1 MLFNS
6 YVFLFGFLPPV
17 LVGVWALRAKNPRL
31 AFITIASWVF
41 YAWWDW
47 RFLPLMLSTTMVDY
61 VAALAIHRS
70 VSPRT
75 RNAWL
80 IGSLAVNLGLLGY
93 FKYASFFLN
102 SLNGIG
108 KAVGA
113 SPGFPDLH
121 ILLPIGISFY
131 TFNSMSYTID
141 VWRKRVEP
149 TKHIL
154 EYTTFVALFPH
165 LIAGPIVRFVDLQP
179 QLRAPRPKLT
189 SEAAGIGAYFF
200 TCGLVKKLLLADQ
213 LAPHVDALFGTV
225 HQAGAVNH
233 LGFVSSWAAAIG
245 YALQLYFDFSGYSDM
260 AVGLAWMIGFRF
272 PQNFN
277 SPYKAVNVSDFWRRW
292 HMSLSAWFRDYLF
305 IPLGG
310 SRRGPSRTVV
320 NLVVTMFLAGL
331 WHGAAWTFVVWGLAH
346 GLALG
351 VHGVLRNFGLTPKS
365 TVVNRVITFL
375 WVVAAFV
382 VFRAQNLH
390 IAGSM
395 LGRMIGLHGFDS
407 LANLQTYLPGR
418 FIFLLIALLAFAQFA
433 PNTWEFKLKPRL
445 VYGLATGVAAAIAV
459 MSIAVP
465 HPFIYFQF

>member
-17 LVGVWALRAKNPRL
+17 LVGVWALRQKNLRL
-31 AFITIASWVF
+31 LFLTLASWAF

-47 RFLPLMLSTTMVDY
+47 RFLPLMLSTTTVDY
-61 VAALAIHRS
+61 VAALAIHRTE
-70 VSPRT
+70 VVRR
-75 RNAWL
+75 RNLWL

-93 FKYASFFLN
+93 FKYAGFFFS
-102 SLNGIG
+102 SLDGIG

-113 SPGFPDLH
+113 PVHLPALN

-141 VWRKRVEP
+141 VWRRRVTP

-165 LIAGPIVRFVDLQP
+165 LIAGPIVRFMDLQP
-179 QLRAPRPKLT
+179 QLQKPRPKLT
-189 SEAAGIGAYFF
+189 SEAAGVGCYFLV
-200 TCGLVKKLLLADQ
+200 CGLVKKLLLADQ
-213 LAPHVDALFGTV
+213 LSPHVDALFKNS
-225 HQAGAVNH
+225 HQ
-233 LGFVSSWAAAIG
+233 LGFVSSWAAAVG
-245 YALQLYFDFSGYSDM
+245 YSLQLYFDFSGYSDM
-260 AVGLAWMIGFRF
+260 AVGLAWLVGFRF

-310 SRRGPSRTVV
+310 SRRGAKRTVV
-320 NLVVTMFLAGL
+320 NLVITMFLAGL
-331 WHGAAWTFVVWGLAH
+331 WHGAAWTFVVWGLLH
-346 GLALG
+346 GAALG
-351 VHGVLRNFGLTPKS
+351 AHGVLKRVGLTPSS
-365 TVVNRVITFL
+365 TVVNRVLTFL
-375 WVVAAFV
+375 YVVSAFV
-382 VFRAQNLH
+382 IFRAPNLH
-390 IAGSM
+390 VAGTI
-395 LGRMIGLHGFDS
+395 LGRMAGVGGVES
-407 LANLQTYLPGR
+407 LSTLQALLPGR
-418 FIFLLIALLAFAQFA
+418 FVLLLLALLVFVQAA
-433 PNTWEFKLKPRL
+433 PNTWQLKLKPRL
-445 VYGLATGVAAAIAV
+445 VYGLATGAAAAAAV

>member
-17 LVGVWALRAKNPRL
+17 LVGTWALRNKNLRL
-31 AFITIASWVF
+31 LFLTMASWAF

-61 VAALAIHRS
+61 VAALMIHRTDAA
-70 VSPRT
+70 RR

-80 IGSLAVNLGLLGY
+80 VASLTVNLGLLGY
-93 FKYASFFLN
+93 FKYAGFFLN

-108 KAVGA
+108 KAIGAPVGL
-113 SPGFPDLH
+113 PDLH

-165 LIAGPIVRFVDLQP
+165 LIAGPIVRFIDLQP

-189 SEAAGIGAYFF
+189 SEAAGVGAYFF
-200 TCGLVKKLLLADQ
+200 ACGLVKKLLLADQ
-213 LAPHVDALFGTV
+213 LSPRVDALFA
-225 HQAGAVNH
+225 HSSH
-233 LGFVSSWAAAIG
+233 LGFVGSWAAAIG

-260 AVGLAWMIGFRF
+260 AVGLAWLIGFRF

-310 SRRGPSRTVV
+310 SRRGAKRTVI

-331 WHGAAWTFVVWGLAH
+331 WHGAAWTFVVWGLVH

-351 VHGVLRNFGLTPKS
+351 VHGVLKNLGLTPKS
-365 TVVNRVITFL
+365 VIVNRIVTFL
-375 WVVAAFV
+375 YVVAAFV
-382 VFRAQNLH
+382 VFRAPNLH
-390 IAGSM
+390 VAGTILWRM
-395 LGRMIGLHGFDS
+395 LGTAGIES
-407 LANLQTYLPGR
+407 WSTLQSFLPGR
-418 FIFLLIALLAFAQFA
+418 FVVLLLGLLVFAQFA
-433 PNTWEFKLKPRL
+433 PNTWELKLKPRL
-445 VYGLATGVAAAIAV
+445 IYGLATGLAAAIAI

>member
-1 MLFNS
+1 VLFNS
-6 YVFLFGFLPPV
+6 YVFLFAFLPAV
-17 LVGVWALRAKNPRL
+17 LVGTWALRSKNPRL
-31 AFITIASWVF
+31 LFLTLASWVF
-41 YAWWDW
+41 YGWWNW
-47 RFLPLMLSTTMVDY
+47 KFLPLMLSTTMVDY
-61 VAALAIHRS
+61 VAALAIHRTE
-70 VSPRT
+70 VARR

-80 IGSLAVNLGLLGY
+80 IASLSVNLGLLGY
-93 FKYASFFLN
+93 FKYAGFFFNSF
-102 SLNGIG
+102 NGIAKWIG
-108 KAVGA
+108 VPGA
-113 SPGFPDLH
+113 LPVLS
-121 ILLPIGISFY
+121 IVLPIGISFY

-141 VWRKRVEP
+141 VWRGRVEP

-165 LIAGPIVRFVDLQP
+165 LIAGPIVRFIDLQP
-179 QLRAPRPKLT
+179 QLRFPRPKLT
-189 SEAAGIGAYFF
+189 SEAAGVGAYFF
-200 TCGLVKKLLLADQ
+200 TCGLVKKLLIADR
-213 LAPHVDALFGTV
+213 LAPHVDALFPSAQNPHV
-225 HQAGAVNH
+225 VEH
-233 LGFVSSWAAAIG
+233 LGLVSSWAAAIG

-310 SRRGPSRTVV
+310 SRRGPARTFF

-331 WHGAAWTFVVWGLAH
+331 WHGAAWTFVVWGLVH

-365 TVVNRVITFL
+365 VIVNRVLTFL
-375 WVVAAFV
+375 FVVAAFV
-382 VFRAQNLH
+382 IFRSPNVHVAAEMLSRMFGSAGIESWSALKVFVP
-390 IAGSM
+390 GS
-395 LGRMIGLHGFDS
+395 F
-407 LANLQTYLPGR
+407 AV
-418 FIFLLIALLAFAQFA
+418 LLVVLLVFVQLA
-433 PNTWEFKLKPRL
+433 PNTWELKIKPRL

>member
-17 LVGVWALRAKNPRL
+17 LVGTWALRPKNLRL
-31 AFITIASWVF
+31 LFLTLASWAF

-47 RFLPLMLSTTMVDY
+47 RFLPLMLSTTTVDY
-61 VAALAIHRS
+61 IAALMIHRTDAA
-70 VSPRT
+70 RR

-80 IGSLAVNLGLLGY
+80 VGSLVVNLGLLGY
-93 FKYASFFLN
+93 FKYAGFFLN

-108 KAVGA
+108 KAIGAPVGL
-113 SPGFPDLH
+113 PDLH

-165 LIAGPIVRFVDLQP
+165 LIAGPIVRFVDLLP
-179 QLRAPRPKLT
+179 QLRRPRPKLT
-189 SEAAGIGAYFF
+189 SEAAGVGAYFF

-213 LAPHVDALFGTV
+213 LSPHVDALFL
-225 HQAGAVNH
+225 HAPR
-233 LGFVSSWAAAIG
+233 LGFVGSWAAALG

-260 AVGLAWMIGFRF
+260 AVGLAWLIGFRF

-310 SRRGPSRTVV
+310 SRRGAKRTVV

-331 WHGAAWTFVVWGLAH
+331 WHGAAWTFVVWGLVH

-351 VHGVLRNFGLTPKS
+351 VHGVLRSRGLTPKS
-365 TVVNRVITFL
+365 VLVNRVVTFL
-375 WVVAAFV
+375 YVVAAFV
-382 VFRAQNLH
+382 IFRAPNLH
-390 IAGSM
+390 IAGTILWRM
-395 LGRMIGLHGFDS
+395 LGTAGIES
-407 LANLQTYLPGR
+407 WSTIQTFLPGR
-418 FIFLLIALLAFAQFA
+418 FVVLLLALLAFAQFA
-433 PNTWEFKLKPRL
+433 PNTWELKLKPRVL
-445 VYGLATGVAAAIAV
+445 YGLATGVAAAVAI